1 MEMEATSP
9 SNNTNLTLNNA
20 NEPSPVPQ
28 GAPQVGARE
37 NSASAQPPNSS
48 VNHGGRT
55 SLTEDQTLRERHSQ
69 ALDRALGLTPGEE
82 RLTSPVNLTPTT
94 TTQVMNPP
102 QTGANVNLP
111 PNTTTRTN
119 PQGSVASTQ
128 ATTTI
133 SMQQRHTRNANA
145 IEEFVDETEV
155 AALLRLFEE
164 QFGMW
169 LRARDYN
176 STAQQRGA
184 LNQAIITRDMIRSM
198 RTEAETDEL
207 CQEWNPLQDLAELD
221 QQETTGITDNDHVTV
236 MPHTRSLHTPTVI
249 MVDQATRAGTAEP
262 PRPPPAT
269 NQFQGHGQLQRHGPQ
284 GPPQPPPPPP
294 QSNGFRNDALML
306 RPAPENRFHHQNQGA
321 APAFQHHQQH
331 FPPHQGQV
339 FQAPPQH
346 MFNPAQPAVPPFH
359 QQPNN
364 HHQAH
369 QQHGNHPPQQDRRP
383 MRRRACQDPLTRA
396 VEVSNFMMQ
405 MEGVEGRMQRRGRRD
420 RAPHQGHP

>member
-1 MEMEATSP
+1 
-9 SNNTNLTLNNA
+9 
-20 NEPSPVPQ
+20 
-28 GAPQVGARE
+28 
-37 NSASAQPPNSS
+37 
-48 VNHGGRT
+48 
-55 SLTEDQTLRERHSQ
+55 
-69 ALDRALGLTPGEE
+69 
-82 RLTSPVNLTPTT
+82 
-94 TTQVMNPP
+94 MNPP